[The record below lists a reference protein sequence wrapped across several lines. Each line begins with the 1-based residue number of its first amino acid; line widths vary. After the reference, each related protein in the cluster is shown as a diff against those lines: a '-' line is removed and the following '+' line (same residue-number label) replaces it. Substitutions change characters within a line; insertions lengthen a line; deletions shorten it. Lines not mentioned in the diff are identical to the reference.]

1 LYNPCQEENIQGF
14 VIARPLKARA
24 KQSPNY
30 FGVEK
35 DFYRPLYNCLYMPF
49 TYYVYILTNKMNT
62 VLYTGVTNDLDRRLQ
77 EHRSAA
83 NHGFTSRYQ
92 VHKLVYY
99 EEFDDVALAIA
110 REKQIKGGSR
120 QKKIDL
126 INRMNPKW
134 VELLPG
140 E

>member
-1 LYNPCQEENIQGF
+1 
-14 VIARPLKARA
+14 
-24 KQSPNY
+24 
-30 FGVEK
+30 
-35 DFYRPLYNCLYMPF
+35 MPF

-83 NHGFTSRYQ
+83 NHGFTNRYQ

-99 EEFDDVALAIA
+99 EEFDDVVLAIA

-120 QKKIDL
+120 QKKIDV
-126 INRMNPKW
+126 INGMNPKW
-134 VELLPG
+134 VELLP
-140 E
+140 EE